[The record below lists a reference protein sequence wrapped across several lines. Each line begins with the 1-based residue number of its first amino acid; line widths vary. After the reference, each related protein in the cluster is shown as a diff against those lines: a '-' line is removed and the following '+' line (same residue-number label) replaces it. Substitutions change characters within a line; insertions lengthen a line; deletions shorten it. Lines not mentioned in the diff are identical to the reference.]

1 MANIAKNHSLS
12 GNCIVSI
19 FAARNS
25 SVLMFYVLL
34 TMFAGVLVGWLLKG
48 WKPVGLSGKAVSAV
62 IWVMLFLLGAEI
74 GMNREL
80 LRSLSSIGLQAL
92 LFAAAGICGSVIASV
107 LLYRLLFRKKAE

>member
-1 MANIAKNHSLS
+1 MAAERLE
-12 GNCIVSI
+12 
-19 FAARNS
+19 
-25 SVLMFYVLL
+25 
-34 TMFAGVLVGWLLKG
+34 AGRAFR
-48 WKPVGLSGKAVSAV
+48 KAVSAV